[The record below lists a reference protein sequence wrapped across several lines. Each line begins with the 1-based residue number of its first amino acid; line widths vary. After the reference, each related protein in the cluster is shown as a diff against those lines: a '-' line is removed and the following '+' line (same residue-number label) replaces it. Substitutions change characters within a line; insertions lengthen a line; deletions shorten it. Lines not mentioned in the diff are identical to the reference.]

1 VARQKIRISKG
12 ITLMSTQEKKS
23 ELLKKG
29 QLAKELNLSQRTIEN
44 FMRRGWLPFI
54 RLGRSVR
61 FDLADVL
68 ATVKARGQVNPILGV
83 EVRHD

>member
-1 VARQKIRISKG
+1 
-12 ITLMSTQEKKS
+12 MSIKTQRG

-29 QLAKELNLSQRTIEN
+29 QLAEELNMSTRSVEN
-44 FMRRGWLPFI
+44 FMRRGWIPFVRI
-54 RLGRSVR
+54 GNKSVR

-68 ATVKARGQVNPILGV
+68 ATLKSRGQVGTVLRG

>member
-1 VARQKIRISKG
+1 
-12 ITLMSTQEKKS
+12 MSIETQRG

-29 QLAKELNLSQRTIEN
+29 QLAEELNMSTRSVEN
-44 FMRRGWLPFI
+44 FMRRGWIPFVRI
-54 RLGRSVR
+54 GKKSVR

-68 ATVKARGQVNPILGV
+68 ATLKSRGQVGTVLRG

>member
-1 VARQKIRISKG
+1 
-12 ITLMSTQEKKS
+12 MSLETPRG

-29 QLAKELNLSQRTIEN
+29 QLAEELNMSTRSVEN
-44 FMRRGWLPFI
+44 FMRRGWIPFVRI
-54 RLGRSVR
+54 GKKSVR

-68 ATVKARGQVNPILGV
+68 ATLKSRGQVGTVLRG

>member
-1 VARQKIRISKG
+1 
-12 ITLMSTQEKKS
+12 MSIETQRG

-29 QLAKELNLSQRTIEN
+29 QLAEELNMSTRSVEN
-44 FMRRGWLPFI
+44 FMRRGWIPFVRI
-54 RLGRSVR
+54 GKKTVR

-68 ATVKARGQVNPILGV
+68 ATLKSRGQVGTVLRG